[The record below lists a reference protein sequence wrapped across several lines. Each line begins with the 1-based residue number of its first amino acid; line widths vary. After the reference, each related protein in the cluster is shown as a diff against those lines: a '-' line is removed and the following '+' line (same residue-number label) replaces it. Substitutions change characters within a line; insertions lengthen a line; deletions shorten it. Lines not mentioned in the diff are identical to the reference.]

1 MLGYS
6 ALSWIGSFKRSS
18 QVVFH
23 ISDLLFWAEY
33 YRTTQDIGLLTIA
46 VGQRRPVWISQTCI
60 VQRQYLSQTS
70 YGLELKTGIHLANS
84 VLALVRN
91 WRPAYTLRIQFWP
104 RFGIEDRHTPCEFN
118 SEPCFYFRG
127 WQAQGR
133 ANQRRSPQFREKRTL
148 EWPKIGPFIVKLSC
162 DYHVISH
169 KTFLILVTLFN
180 FSCDCHMT
188 DHKTFLFLVT
198 PRGRL
203 PMILIYNE
211 FDWLI

>member
-84 VLALVRN
+84 VLALVR
-91 WRPAYTLRIQFWP
+91 
-104 RFGIEDRHTPCEFN
+104 
-118 SEPCFYFRG
+118 
-127 WQAQGR
+127 
-133 ANQRRSPQFREKRTL
+133 K
-148 EWPKIGPFIVKLSC
+148 
-162 DYHVISH
+162 
-169 KTFLILVTLFN
+169 
-180 FSCDCHMT
+180 
-188 DHKTFLFLVT
+188 
-198 PRGRL
+198 
-203 PMILIYNE
+203 
-211 FDWLI
+211 